1 MRGKLLALVGVLG
14 LTALSL
20 AGGQEKGA
28 KPDDEGFIRN
38 WLVLEPIP
46 LGDTAGTHEEETQ
59 KPMFGKQFFEGQKD
73 GMPTDG
79 TKVKVEDKIYVWH
92 AHSATDYYVDF
103 EKTAAEAGKE
113 AGNALFLG
121 VAYVMAPE
129 QMDGVKLAIG
139 SDDSSVWTVN
149 GNEVVRVY
157 AGRGV
162 DKDQDTSEAMTL
174 KKGVNVVRFAVINGE
189 GPTGACARFL
199 DKSGNAVTGITIM
212 SAPPKKE

>member
-1 MRGKLLALVGVLG
+1 MRKSLALVGVL
-14 LTALSL
+14 ALAIFAL

-38 WLVLEPIP
+38 WLVLEPIS

-59 KPMFGKQFFEGQKD
+59 KPMFAKQYFEGQKD
-73 GMPTDG
+73 AMPTDG
-79 TKVKVEDKIYVWH
+79 AKVKVDDKVLVWH
-92 AHSATDYYVDF
+92 AHAASDYFVDF
-103 EKTAAEAGKE
+103 EKTASDAGKE
-113 AGNALFLG
+113 PVHAMFLG
-121 VAYVMAPE
+121 VAYVVAPE

-199 DKSGNAVTGITIM
+199 DKSDRKSVV
-212 SAPPKKE
+212 